1 MIAAASRSSG
11 LDIPFVEMPPQSRE
25 AALRSPFD
33 SEAQAVEPG
42 ALIAARYRV
51 LEKIGEGG
59 MGQLYACLDTVLSRE
74 VAVKLMQRSLAAEP
88 LVAERLMREAM
99 LAAQLRR
106 HVAQVF
112 DCGMLATGEPYI
124 VMELLSG
131 QDMYAVLRE
140 SGPLKPEE
148 VSSVML
154 QVCDGL
160 AEAHEKGIIHR
171 DLKPENLFCAT
182 QPGGEVV
189 IKIVDFGVSKQVTG
203 RRMRAQTNP
212 GESVGSPQYMS
223 PEQIAAPSDV
233 DTRTDIWSLGVVMF
247 ELLTG
252 VLPFR
257 GPGTA
262 RICAAVL
269 TEPTPSISEYRD
281 DVPPALEFIVRRCL
295 QKERDLRFPNVQELS
310 AALAA
315 LGPADA
321 RGPRFASTRPPSV
334 SPALEEEEVAT
345 PPPRRRWVGVLC
357 SLAVLGGC
365 VALLGQGVREGRI
378 HMPSAAEIRKVPS
391 RIAAWRF
398 SLPFRAPAQDQRD
411 PR

>member
-1 MIAAASRSSG
+1 MMASVSRPSG
-11 LDIPFVEMPPQSRE
+11 LDIPFLEMPPQSRE
-25 AALRSPFD
+25 AVARE
-33 SEAQAVEPG
+33 SESDASDFAPG
-42 ALIAARYRV
+42 AFIAGRYRV
-51 LEKIGEGG
+51 LRKIGEGG
-59 MGQLYACLDTVLSRE
+59 MGMLYACLDTVLSRE
-74 VAVKLMQRSLAAEP
+74 VAVKLMQRSLASEP
-88 LVAERLMREAM
+88 LVAERLMREAR

-112 DCGMLATGEPYI
+112 DCGMLETGEPYI

-148 VSSVML
+148 VSAVML

-160 AEAHEKGIIHR
+160 AEAHAKGIIHR

-182 QPGGEVV
+182 QPDGEVV
-189 IKIVDFGVSKQVTG
+189 VKIVDFGVSKQLSG

-223 PEQIAAPSDV
+223 PEQITAPSEV
-233 DTRTDIWSLGVVMF
+233 DARTDIWSLGVVMF

-252 VLPFR
+252 KLPFR

-269 TEPTPSISEYRD
+269 TEPTPAISDYRD

-295 QKERDLRFPNVQELS
+295 EKNRDDRFDDVLQLS

-315 LGPADA
+315 LDTAGTAGSRFVTARPAAPLLVEEDEPSELT
-321 RGPRFASTRPPSV
+321 PR
-334 SPALEEEEVAT
+334 
-345 PPPRRRWVGVLC
+345 PRRRWIGVLC
-357 SLAVLGGC
+357 ALAILGGC
-365 VALLGQGVREGRI
+365 AAVLGQGVRQGRI
-378 HMPSAAEIRKVPS
+378 HVPS
-391 RIAAWRF
+391 QAQLRQVIRTVPDRISHWRF
-398 SLPFRAPAQDQRD
+398 SLPRRIPTPD
-411 PR
+411 